1 MSTLGEG
8 RNDQRREAIRQTL
21 VLGAGA
27 GPEAGAV
34 AAAVLGVWHR
44 IGEFLVPM
52 IGARGVEALFGRALQ
67 LTASAFP
74 WLAAAGEDK
83 TSLAG
88 VAARLASRDPQ
99 AAAEA
104 SVALLATFTE
114 LLATLIGASLTDR
127 LLDPVWTVSTPPA
140 GQETR
145 P

>member
-44 IGEFLVPM
+44 IGECLVPM

-88 VAARLASRDPQ
+88 V
-99 AAAEA
+99 A